1 MIRSRRFPLNRLTLV
16 VACAL
21 NASYNMAANA
31 ATDSERAIQTAATD
45 SAHPGAVE
53 ATGKTSGIVSPS
65 SASTASTS
73 TASTSTA
80 AKSTAAKST
89 AATSIAATQDAAVT
103 ALPTVSVKASTPAS
117 ERLGTNTVDMGPLGR
132 LKRLDT
138 PYSVDVVPQEV
149 FQTQQVRSVVDVLRY
164 LPSVQ
169 GDGARP
175 QSRGVAGSVVQNTRI
190 DGLNVVSTTD
200 YSSDEFEQ
208 VEVLNGLS
216 GAIYGPANPAGTFN
230 FIQKRPTDER
240 LMRFTLG
247 YGSQSR
253 FQRGVDIAD
262 RIGPNKAIGYRVTAS
277 DETGAGYTDNSS
289 IRRQLVS
296 LAFDFHLSPS
306 TVIETNFTH
315 YHYVALGLPASFTL
329 ASGVKLPSALDAS
342 NAAYASRNGG
352 NNDTTDTATVRIKHD
367 FNSNWHITAGVL
379 RQTADRESSQ
389 PTFTLNNNA
398 GAYTSRISTTTA
410 SQFTITSNQVSLD
423 GVVHTGPIE
432 HDVSFGTS
440 GFIWNQY
447 NPINGAAVVQ
457 GTGNL
462 NNAYAFNLSGTPN
475 YTARY
480 ESANVWQQSLI
491 AADHIIFTPK
501 WSVLLAGSQ
510 SWLSTTNYSKVG
522 KQTSGSDNNG
532 LSGAASLLF
541 KPRANMTAYLT
552 YADSLQQGDSA
563 PTGTA
568 NANTILAPYRSKQWE
583 VGYKV
588 ALGGLNAQLDA
599 FRIVRPYAYANSV
612 TNIYAI
618 AGEQRNKGVELM
630 MDGQVTRDVSLLG
643 GVAYLDPRLFNTG
656 SAATNGSQ
664 IVGLPHFAMNM
675 LAIYKVPVLPGL
687 STSFNAHYISSRPTD
702 DQGAHSAAGYATFDL
717 SASYQ
722 TVLLG
727 RLTTFSVG
735 VYNLTNKQYWTNI
748 YQGGLGGYS
757 TSGTSTASLGAPR
770 QVEATLRF
778 EL

>member
-1 MIRSRRFPLNRLTLV
+1 V
-16 VACAL
+16 V
-21 NASYNMAANA
+21 
-31 ATDSERAIQTAATD
+31 
-45 SAHPGAVE
+45 
-53 ATGKTSGIVSPS
+53 
-65 SASTASTS
+65 
-73 TASTSTA
+73 
-80 AKSTAAKST
+80 
-89 AATSIAATQDAAVT
+89 
-103 ALPTVSVKASTPAS
+103 ALPTVTVKATAPVSD
-117 ERLGTNTVDMGPLGR
+117 RLGTDTVDMGPLGR

-149 FQTQQVRSVVDVLRY
+149 LQSQQLRSVVDVLRY

-175 QSRGVAGSVVQNTRI
+175 QSRGVAGSVVQNSRI
-190 DGLNVVSTTD
+190 DGMYAVSTTD

-230 FIQKRPTDER
+230 FIQKRPTEDR

-247 YGSQSR
+247 YGLQSR
-253 FQRGVDIAD
+253 FQRGVDISD
-262 RIGPNKAIGYRVTAS
+262 RMGPDKTIGYRVTAS
-277 DETGAGYTDNSS
+277 DETGTGYTDNSS

-315 YHYVALGLPASFTL
+315 YHYVALGLPASFSL
-329 ASGVKLPSALDAS
+329 ANSGVKLPSALDAS

-352 NNDTTDTATVRIKHD
+352 NDDTTDTATVRIKHD
-367 FNSNWHITAGVL
+367 FNANWHITAGVL
-379 RQTADRESSQ
+379 RQTANRESSQ

-423 GVVHTGPIE
+423 GVVRTGPIE
-432 HDVSFGTS
+432 HDVSLGTS

-447 NPINGAAVVQ
+447 NPINGAAAVQ
-457 GTGNL
+457 GTGNIY
-462 NNAYAFNLSGTPN
+462 NAYAFNLSGTPN

-480 ESANVWQQSLI
+480 ESASVWQQSLI
-491 AADHIIFTPK
+491 VADHIILLPK

-510 SWLSTTNYSKVG
+510 SWLGTTNYAKTG
-522 KQTSGSDNNG
+522 NQTAGSESNG
-532 LSGAASLLF
+532 LSGAASLIF
-541 KPRANMTAYLT
+541 KPRSNMTTYIT

-563 PTGTA
+563 PAGTA

-588 ALGGLNAQLDA
+588 ALGGLNVQIDA

-612 TNIYAI
+612 TNIYAV

-630 MDGQVTRDVSLLG
+630 MDGQVTHDLSLLG

-656 SAATNGSQ
+656 SAATNGSR

-687 STSFNAHYISSRPTD
+687 SASFNAHYISARPTD
-702 DQGAHSAAGYATFDL
+702 DQGVNAAAGYATFDL

-735 VYNLTNKQYWTNI
+735 VYNLSNKQYWTNI
-748 YQGGLGGYS
+748 YQGGLGSYT

-770 QVEATLRF
+770 QVEATLHF